1 VPAVPPSSERKEHD
15 VVAGLREIERNL
27 STMIPLEAYHDAVEQ
42 KDQAQSLFI
51 HGYLGLDDKA
61 TVETLFWEICR
72 GIVARR
78 KTDDDWPEELE
89 ALEEQLSDQYLC
101 NFSVF
106 QSLLDHWAIGHLFP
120 IMPIHRLNELPSRPS
135 TLVDITCDSDGKIS
149 KFIDIKDVRE
159 NLPLHPLRPGE
170 PYYIGIFLVGA
181 YQDIM
186 GDLHNLFGRSN
197 EIHCF
202 LDPTEPGGYYI
213 EEVIP
218 GSTITQVLADVQY
231 HESELI
237 KSMKEQVERA
247 VKEGRMKPSE
257 GVKLLDDYEAGMR
270 EYTYLDCNGHP
281 APAPVMFVEPP
292 AASTVPKPV
301 KKDREKPANGSAEDR
316 PL

>member
-1 VPAVPPSSERKEHD
+1 MTLRKNED
-15 VVAGLREIERNL
+15 EL
-27 STMIPLEAYHDAVEQ
+27 
-42 KDQAQSLFI
+42 
-51 HGYLGLDDKA
+51 
-61 TVETLFWEICR
+61 
-72 GIVARR
+72 
-78 KTDDDWPEELE
+78 PEELE
-89 ALEEQLSDQYLC
+89 ALETQLADQYLC

-120 IMPIHRLNELPSRPS
+120 IMPIHRLNERPSRPS

-159 NLPLHPLRPGE
+159 TLPLHPLRPGE

-186 GDLHNLFGRSN
+186 GDLHNLFGRST

-218 GSTITQVLADVQY
+218 GSTVTQVLADVQY

-237 KSMKEQVERA
+237 KSMKEQVDRA
-247 VKEGRMKPSE
+247 VKESRLKPAE
-257 GVKLLDDYEAGMR
+257 GVRLLDDYEAGMR
-270 EYTYLDCNGHP
+270 EYTYLDCNGQP
-281 APAPVMFVEPP
+281 AFPAFLAAIGSPPP
-292 AASTVPKPV
+292 ASGEFVRPVRREREKAAPRTGEDGSRPDVGTAEGVEASTAQ
-301 KKDREKPANGSAEDR
+301 DER
-316 PL
+316 